1 MYFAN
6 PWGLVALAAVPAII
20 AIHLFHR
27 RFPPLVV
34 AGLHLWTP
42 ETRQTLAG
50 RRVERLPVS
59 TSLILELLAAV
70 LLAAGLSEP
79 HFGGLSEAVHL
90 VVVLDS
96 SASMS
101 AKAPGSGGVSFRD
114 ADRERTQE
122 FLLRWS
128 PDGGRSYRDIV
139 RQQFNFS
146 PSGSTRETE
155 DYSVSLD
162 GVTALELRITP
173 DIRGIG
179 AVASMEQLRLM

>member
-1 MYFAN
+1 MRKRIIGRVPSPVTDAEREWLDLSRAAEVEVTSET
-6 PWGLVALAAVPAII
+6 PDHPIESAL
-20 AIHLFHR
+20 
-27 RFPPLVV
+27 
-34 AGLHLWTP
+34 
-42 ETRQTLAG
+42 
-50 RRVERLPVS
+50 LP
-59 TSLILELLAAV
+59 
-70 LLAAGLSEP
+70 AAGGGWRAAEP
-79 HFGGLSEAVHL
+79 GEQTIRLRFDQPTRLRRIR
-90 VVVLDS
+90 
-96 SASMS
+96 
-101 AKAPGSGGVSFRD
+101 VSFRD